1 MQAVTGNLKAYYS
14 PKNIILFLTLKVIFV
29 IVKTNYATQ

>member
-14 PKNIILFLTLKVIFV
+14 PKNIILFLTLKSYIRHS
-29 IVKTNYATQ
+29 KN